1 MRQYGVRAGLTVAGI
16 LILAGCAG
24 EGEPARGEVARYAG
38 ATATVTDTVLP
49 AVIEAAGT
57 AEPMQQATLSTRLM
71 ASVLSVAVH
80 EGDRVSAGQR
90 LVVLDTRDLDAR
102 TAQVE
107 AGLAEAEAMER
118 DAEAM
123 ARRMRALFADSAATR
138 VQLEQ
143 AETGLARAQAA
154 VRTARAGLAEVAAL
168 RSYAEIRA
176 PFAGVVARRF
186 VDPGAMAAPGAPLV
200 MIDDLSRLRIR
211 VSATPALVAGIRRGA
226 TVEVIM
232 AGAAVAGE
240 VEGVVSAGTG
250 NLVQLNLLVPNRSG
264 AVLGGASATVLL
276 PQGNHPVIL
285 LPSGAVV
292 REGDLAGVDLVVDG
306 RLERRWLRLGRELP
320 SGMTEVLSGLAAGD
334 VVALPSPSPAGA

>member
-1 MRQYGVRAGLTVAGI
+1 MRQFSGRAGLTVAGI
-16 LILAGCAG
+16 LILTGCAG
-24 EGEPARGEVARYAG
+24 DGKVARGEVARYAG
-38 ATATVTDTVLP
+38 ATATVTDTLLP

-107 AGLAEAEAMER
+107 AGLAEAEAVER

-226 TVEVIM
+226 TVDVVV
-232 AGAAVAGE
+232 AGARVVGE
-240 VEGVVSAGTG
+240 VEGMVSAGTG

-264 AVLGGASATVLL
+264 AVLAGASVTVLL
-276 PQGNHPVIL
+276 PQGEHPVIL
-285 LPSGAVV
+285 LPSAAVV

-320 SGMTEVLSGLAAGD
+320 PGMTEVLSGISPGD
-334 VVALPSPSPAGA
+334 VVALPSLPPAGA